1 MGLAYAALRGLSL
14 NTVATWLVEM
24 GLQRYQVAFE
34 EAEIDFEVLADL
46 EEDDLREL
54 GLPIGPR
61 RKIWTAIKQL
71 KSGHSQVQSAKEPA
85 TPTEENRAEAA
96 PSAEAERR
104 HMTVMFVDLVGST
117 EMTGR
122 VDPEDMR
129 HLITNY
135 QSIVARVVKQLNG
148 YVAKYMGDG
157 VLCYFGWPQA
167 NEDDAERAVRAGL
180 AMIEE
185 VSQQTDPDGVPLST
199 RVGIATGIVVVGD
212 LIGSGAAQEA
222 AVVGETPNLAARL
235 LNVAAPNELV
245 MPKETQKLLGNSFRV
260 SSRGLHELKGIAE
273 PVEVIAVLG
282 GHERESRFAAK
293 QQGDLTP
300 IVGREQ
306 ELRLINEC
314 WSKAVA
320 GKGQLVLVSGEAGIG
335 KSRIVKAVSDQVA
348 GEKHIRITCQCSPY
362 HSDSAF
368 YPVIQHLLRASHIE
382 EADPVSTKLEKLEKL
397 VGSHAETI
405 ALIAGLIGLKTEP
418 HYEPLNL
425 SPSQIRSRTMHA
437 LVTILVREAR
447 DQPLLL
453 NFEDL
458 HWVDPTTLEFL
469 DLFLDAIADNRI
481 MILATARPTFD
492 HGFAGHPVVTRFAL
506 NRLGKDQVLSVV
518 QKLTKGKSLPEEV
531 MSLIVRRTDGVPL
544 FVEELTKTI
553 LESGVMTEGETGFT
567 LAGPLN
573 QSAIPNSLHDSLM
586 ARLDRLSP
594 VKEVAQIAACIGR
607 EFSHHLLS
615 RISHLSES
623 DLEGALSGLIKAELV
638 YRRGLPPE
646 ADYIFKHALIR
657 DAAYESLLKE
667 RRRETHNSILSA
679 LREEAESASELMA
692 FHAQKAG
699 LREQAI
705 ELWGESATLAQARP
719 AYAEAINSI
728 RTALELV
735 GPLVSEPKWA
745 RKELSLLVQ
754 LAQLYIAKEG
764 YASNQASEAFDEALK
779 RIDVADNAELRV
791 AIYYGTWIAPY
802 IANNL
807 YRGLELSAKLVEDM
821 ADEEE
826 PIPRLISRRMHA
838 ATLIA
843 MGRPSEALAD
853 LAISFQLYESAGLDD
868 FSSKFA
874 QDPGVQIWCYQLL
887 AQWLLGE
894 QAEALETSRR
904 ALDRARELA
913 HANTICYAGLHAITL
928 AIWMQDAQRIR
939 VINEEVRTIADEH
952 DMSLWKT
959 FCGIHDAVADCMDD
973 LDGSAERL
981 DACLEEYKLGGGGLW
996 VTLYLLQKALSQF
1009 RMGNLADAL
1018 ETIEAALKEAL
1029 KSGESWAK
1037 SELYRVRGEV
1047 HVATHELALAKADL
1061 KEAISIAQSQE
1072 AKALELRAQH
1082 SADRNLA

>member
-1 MGLAYAALRGLSL
+1 MADAASGELPL
-14 NTVATWLVEM
+14 NTVATWLKEM
-24 GLQRYQVAFE
+24 GLQRYQAAFE
-34 EAEIDFEVLADL
+34 EAEIDFEILRDL
-46 EEDDLREL
+46 EEEDIREL

-71 KSGHSQVQSAKEPA
+71 KSGNSQVQPAREPA
-85 TPTEENRAEAA
+85 APPEEVRAETA
-96 PSAEAERR
+96 PPSEAERR

-117 EMTGR
+117 EMTSR
-122 VDPEDMR
+122 FDPEDMR

-135 QSIVARVVKQLNG
+135 QGIVARVVKQLDG

-157 VLCYFGWPQA
+157 VLCYFGWPKA

-185 VSQQTDPDGVPLST
+185 VAQQTDPDGVPLST

-235 LNVAAPNELV
+235 LSVAAPNELV
-245 MPKETQKLLGNSFRV
+245 MPKETQRLLGNSFRV
-260 SSRGLHELKGIAE
+260 SSRGLHELKGIAR
-273 PVEVIAVLG
+273 PVEVIAVIG
-282 GHERESRFAAK
+282 GRERESRFAAK

-314 WSKAVA
+314 WNKAVA
-320 GKGQLVLVSGEAGIG
+320 GNGQLVLVSGEAGIG
-335 KSRIVKAVSDQVA
+335 KSRIVKAVSDHV
-348 GEKHIRITCQCSPY
+348 GSEKHIRITCQCSPY
-362 HSDSAF
+362 HTDSAF
-368 YPVIQHLLRASHIE
+368 YPVIQHLIRAAQIE
-382 EADPVSTKLEKLEKL
+382 DADSISTKLEKLEQL
-397 VGSHAETI
+397 VGSNPETVV
-405 ALIAGLIGLKTEP
+405 LIAGLIGLKADP
-418 HYEPLNL
+418 HYEPLDL
-425 SPSQIRSRTMHA
+425 SPSQFRSRTMQA
-437 LVTILVREAR
+437 LVTILLRAAQSE
-447 DQPLLL
+447 PLLL

-481 MILATARPTFD
+481 MVLATARPAFE
-492 HGFAGHPVVTRFAL
+492 HGFAGHPVVTRFVL
-506 NRLGKDQVLSVV
+506 NRLGGDQVLSVV

-531 MSLIVRRTDGVPL
+531 VSLIVRRTDGVPL

-553 LESGVMTEGETGFT
+553 LESGVMTEGDNGFT

-594 VKEVAQIAACIGR
+594 VKEVAQTAACIGR

-615 RISHLSES
+615 RISPLSES
-623 DLEGALSGLIKAELV
+623 ALEGALSGLIKAELV

-667 RRRETHNSILSA
+667 RRRETHNSILSV
-679 LREEAESASELMA
+679 LREEADSVPELMA

-705 ELWGESATLAQARP
+705 ELWSGSATLAQARP
-719 AYAEAINSI
+719 AYAEAISSI
-728 RTALELV
+728 RTALDLI
-735 GPLVSEPKWA
+735 GPLTSENKWA
-745 RKELSLLVQ
+745 RTELSLFVQ

-764 YASNQASEAFDEALK
+764 YASHQASEAFDEALK
-779 RIDVADNAELRV
+779 RVDVADDAELRV

-802 IANNL
+802 ICNNL
-807 YRGLELSAKLVEDM
+807 HRGLQLSAQLVEDM
-821 ADEEE
+821 ANEDA
-826 PIPRLISRRMHA
+826 PIPKLISRRMHA

-853 LAISFQLYESAGLDD
+853 LEISFRLYESAGLGD

-887 AQWLLGE
+887 AQWLVGQEKTAVETAKMALG
-894 QAEALETSRR
+894 
-904 ALDRARELA
+904 RARELA

-928 AIWMQDAQRIR
+928 AIWMQDARRIR
-939 VINEEVRTIADEH
+939 DINDEVRTIADEH

-996 VTLYLLQKALSQF
+996 TTFYLLQKALSQF
-1009 RMGNLADAL
+1009 RMGDVIGAL
-1018 ETIEAALKEAL
+1018 ETIESALKEAVE
-1029 KSGESWAK
+1029 SGESWAK
-1037 SELYRVRGEV
+1037 AELHRVRGEIR
-1047 HVATHELALAKADL
+1047 VANREYALAKADL
-1061 KEAISIAQSQE
+1061 KEAISIARSQG
-1072 AKALELRAQH
+1072 ATALELRAQE
-1082 SADRNLA
+1082 SAERIFA